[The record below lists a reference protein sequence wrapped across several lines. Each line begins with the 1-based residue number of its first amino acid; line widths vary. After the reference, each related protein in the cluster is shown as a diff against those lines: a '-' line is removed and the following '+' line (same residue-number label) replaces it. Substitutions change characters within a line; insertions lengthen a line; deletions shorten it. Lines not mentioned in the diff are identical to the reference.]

1 MAGVP
6 KSYVSPVDYLAAER
20 CSPTKSEYLRGEV
33 FAMTGASR
41 EHNLIA
47 VAVSS
52 ALHQQLLTRPC
63 EVYQGDMRVKV
74 SPTGFYTYPDVVVA
88 CDNPKFE
95 DEHVDTLLNPT
106 VIVEVFSESTA
117 EFDRGAKFVY
127 YRGIE
132 SLCECVLI
140 AQDKRHVERFTRQS
154 DSTWL
159 LWETNDPQSTVELTS
174 IACQLRVSDIYA
186 KITFADQ
193 DS

>member
-1 MAGVP
+1 MASVP
-6 KSYVSPVDYLAAER
+6 KSYVLPVDYLAAER

-47 VAVSS
+47 GNCFAS
-52 ALHQQLLTRPC
+52 LHSQLSDRPC

-74 SPTGFYTYPDVVVA
+74 SPTGLYTYPDVVVA
-88 CDNPKFE
+88 CENPRFE
-95 DEHVDTLLNPT
+95 DDHVDTLLNPSI
-106 VIVEVFSESTA
+106 IVEVLSESTA
-117 EFDRGAKFVY
+117 GYDRGAKFEH
-127 YRGIE
+127 YRRID
-132 SLCECVLI
+132 SLREYVLI

-154 DSTWL
+154 DNTWL